1 MSLCWLYM
9 VPIAIVNLVGTA
21 IWMMVV
27 PAGLDR
33 VVQMLMTLG
42 GAAIVVGFFGRV
54 RFHLRRAKLRD
65 VDYYYNPI
73 I

>member
-1 MSLCWLYM
+1 VQLAM
-9 VPIAIVNLVGTA
+9 TA
-21 IWMMVV
+21 
-27 PAGLDR
+27 L
-33 VVQMLMTLG
+33 
-42 GAAIVVGFFGRV
+42 GAAIIVFFFSRV